1 MIRYSGPSIAL
12 HWLVAALLV
21 ATFPLGLYMTG
32 LPLSPRKLQFYSYHK
47 WIGVSVF
54 ILAWVRIAWRLWR
67 PPPPFPGAMAPWQRR
82 AAHAVHGLLYVL
94 LLAIPLSGWLYSSA
108 SGVPTVYLGLWQ
120 LPDLLDR
127 DKSLADALRTVHRAL
142 NWTLAALIAVHVGAA
157 LKHHFVDRDGL
168 LHRMLP
174 PRGR

>member
-1 MIRYSGPSIAL
+1 MTRYSAPSIAL

-32 LPLSPRKLQFYSYHK
+32 LPLSPRKLQLFSYHK
-47 WIGVSVF
+47 WIGVTIF
-54 ILAWVRIAWRLWR
+54 ALAWLRLAWRLR
-67 PPPPFPGAMAPWQRR
+67 HAPPPLPAAMPRWQQR
-82 AAHAVHGLLYVL
+82 AAHAVHGLLYAL
-94 LLAIPLSGWLYSSA
+94 LIAIPLSGWLYSSA

-120 LPDLLDR
+120 LPDVVDR
-127 DKSLADALRTVHRAL
+127 DKALADALRGVHRSL
-142 NWTLAALIAVHVGAA
+142 NWTLAALVALHVLAA

-174 PRGR
+174 SQRR